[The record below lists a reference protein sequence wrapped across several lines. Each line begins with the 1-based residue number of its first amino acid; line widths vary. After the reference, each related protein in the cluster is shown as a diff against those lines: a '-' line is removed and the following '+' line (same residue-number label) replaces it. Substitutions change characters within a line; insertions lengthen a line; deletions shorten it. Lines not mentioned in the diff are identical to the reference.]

1 MEQGTRES
9 QPSHRDLIGHSF
21 GLICMHDLDGVLEW
35 VSPAA
40 ARLLGVDAR
49 LLVGRRFQ
57 ELMANPTAAAI
68 YLQHIREQGR
78 DQGWVEALDAEGRS
92 ICGIVF
98 DHTLIET
105 RPQPRRPFQGW
116 RYLKPEDAPADLST
130 LSSMAPGDIPPE
142 MRAALEE
149 LALL

>member
-1 MEQGTRES
+1 MHLIKLCVGVDTLDELRAYQAMRLEKARKTGTPLELVHRTRQMPKKRKEIEQSGSLYWVIKGVVRAR
-9 QPSHRDLIGHSF
+9 QR
-21 GLICMHDLDGVLEW
+21 VLELR
-35 VSPAA
+35 P
-40 ARLLGVDAR
+40 
-49 LLVGRRFQ
+49 
-57 ELMANPTAAAI
+57 E
-68 YLQHIREQGR
+68 E
-78 DQGWVEALDAEGRS
+78 DAEGRS

-116 RYLKPEDAPADLST
+116 RYLKPEDAPADLAA
-130 LSSMAPGDIPPE
+130 LGSMAPGDIPPE